1 MASSNN
7 TYIVLLLDGRQ
18 YSCKLNSKTLTEEL
32 FDCVISYLGIQE
44 REYFGLCYIS
54 EPGKYR
60 EWIALEK
67 RLVSTLLRK
76 ISSKGTALSIILTN
90 TNNGYSNLRW

>member
-67 RLVSTLLRK
+67 RLVSIMLNKILL
-76 ISSKGTALSIILTN
+76 STVLSIILPIQTI
-90 TNNGYSNLRW
+90 

>member
-67 RLVSTLLRK
+67 RLVCILKYLTLNRLK
-76 ISSKGTALSIILTN
+76 LVENFAKKS
-90 TNNGYSNLRW
+90 YF

>member
-1 MASSNN
+1 MRVVPLIVNTNPYHRMSSC

-18 YSCKLNSKTLTEEL
+18 YPCKMNSKSHTEEL

-44 REYFGLCYIS
+44 KEYFGLCYIS

-67 RLVSTLLRK
+67 RLVC
-76 ISSKGTALSIILTN
+76 IWILIKHLIK
-90 TNNGYSNLRW
+90 S